1 MLKKIIVGIFC
12 FVVLAATAGGIYI
25 YTLDWNKHKALVAE
39 RLSQITGLKASIDGN
54 LEVKLFPSPKFSAS
68 KVKFSR
74 SGVKSPLVVVN
85 EIIANVDLLP
95 LLDNNFIVKSMTLS
109 QATAYVEINDKG
121 VSNWDGLGTQT
132 NNKSGNIEVS
142 FNDIRLNGS
151 SLNYKNLQDNSAF
164 VIGNISAS
172 ISAPAL
178 SGPYKTNGKFI
189 HNNHEVLFGGDIAK
203 NNNLSLKLKF
213 ANAAS
218 GSTVSLEGELG
229 KKAKGIVTF
238 DTQNL
243 QDVSN
248 IIWADKGLP
257 DKYNKPLYVSF
268 QYDYSDA
275 LVKLDNFTTK
285 FDKNTVG
292 SGTVILKKDANIPE
306 INAAFDFSKF
316 DLNIFEYL
324 ADDIITYTKSG
335 KTFAQ
340 SPFAGYIFNFTAK
353 AASALLNDIES
364 RNLTVAFS
372 LNDNAIDITRFG
384 LVLPG
389 DTVLKTVGKIKLDK
403 DINYIFNQAIDS
415 KDLRVFASMFN
426 IDLAKFATPENK
438 KSIFKRAQA
447 DINLSGNLDSIK
459 IAIPRAIIDSTAL
472 RGNLG
477 IVKKDTVFVLADFD
491 LSKIIFDKYL
501 NIVPDTLKNATLKDK
516 FIYQMNLI
524 PWNHDLNVSAELNI
538 NSAVYNDIPIEKLAV
553 SFVSEKDTLNVNKL
567 SIASFAGASVN
578 MKLDAKDIYNDPY
591 FNEISYDI
599 KSSNLPMLTS
609 TLGINTGTKSLFKRK
624 LFAAQGALSGN
635 FEEFSLSSVQ
645 KFGDTE
651 FSYTGVVANNHKNP
665 ISVNGDLELK
675 ANNFSS
681 FIKALNFNYTPD
693 IPVTTFTLNSKVK
706 GSVDLFSLDNINAYL
721 GANAVKGNIQ
731 FDNTSNKPKLISS
744 FEMDKFEA
752 DRWFN
757 LSKNSNA
764 SSNKNANDF
773 ITRNFSDKKIDLS
786 ALDEIDF
793 NIKANAKQ
801 LTFDR
806 DTYTDVQT
814 EILLKDGILNVPSF
828 NASQN
833 DTSIYFRFLL
843 NSKDLHKI
851 DGYFKVKKLKI
862 PELGGKRYA
871 LESGWLTAE
880 GNFSSLLS
888 SETDFVENLNAKG
901 KFSYANT
908 AMRGWDLDIIK
919 FELEQRKSIAGFED
933 TVLNSLRSGK
943 SSFSKIRG
951 SYTINKGLVVA
962 DSLIWESPVVNMNMK
977 FNLNL
982 SDWLFNAAFNAVYHN
997 ASFSDILKF
1006 SLDGNLANP
1015 VVKADLSESIA
1026 RISEI
1031 EDKIKNAR
1039 IYKEKEKRE
1048 RLSGKIEALQKAVDN
1063 ALQDIN
1069 RLTLDVVRYKP
1080 VTQNENVVRVYDDN
1094 IKTINTAE
1102 VAIKKMKDTLNNY
1115 PEESDLNDIE
1125 ANLGAEKA
1133 KLKFIPKVLEENY
1146 IVDSKYIFDETFN
1159 KIAWVY
1165 NLSQNNYAYY
1175 KSLSDV
1181 YFAQIEILKTSTT
1194 PLDDASVKKLK
1205 DGFDKAKEI
1214 MDNIASLHGKIRD
1227 NYLNIIDAVKVSQMN
1242 ENNDIAKQALE
1253 TMLTYSKQL
1262 YSDIVISLDNF
1273 RAALNINARDYD
1285 NYLLYPPENIAD
1297 IDISKPTVKNSS
1309 TKKASEDAEPSDAK
1323 TSLEKKSDN
1332 QDALNSNLDLTLS
1345 QNSGLFA
1352 ALQNFND
1359 SKKAQNDITLVS
1371 SLAFDGISD
1380 ILQNNVLADFVV
1392 ENNALT
1398 EFVSEKKLALLENPS
1413 SLGLDK
1419 QISALSHAPST
1430 SSPDEPQKIALNQD
1444 TSSNIISKTK
1454 EAINKIWKKIKQE
1467 EQNLKT
1473 SIAKEETAPKET
1485 VLANNSEKDTAP
1497 LAETVTNEDIHNKS
1511 QETVSVL
1518 AENNVP
1524 ETVATNASISSP
1536 EKAPAENKTTETQA
1550 TPSTL
1555 KVNPVIAMNIANK
1568 PEETK
1573 IASFDLSKRTK
1584 FIKSDDSLVPEY
1596 SDESQ
1601 IDNFSQ
1607 FIDDIITD
1615 KSLRIA
1621 NSERVADII
1630 TSAPTVADNS
1640 APVEQIKEI
1649 TLIVAS
1655 ENIPEPVT
1663 PQNLYVFP
1671 KNDNLTSSVSG
1682 TVAKTM
1688 LYNHSEET
1696 SAPTENK
1703 YVFAATSPYHLNF
1716 SGSVAK
1722 RLSLS
1727 N

>member
-12 FVVLAATAGGIYI
+12 FVVLAATGCGIYI

-74 SGVKSPLVVVN
+74 TGVKSPLVVVN

-142 FNDIRLNGS
+142 FNDIRLNNS
-151 SLNYKNLQDNSAF
+151 SLDYKNLKDNSAF
-164 VIGNISAS
+164 VIGNISAT

-178 SGPYKTNGKFI
+178 SGPYRTNGKFI
-189 HNNHEVLFGGDIAK
+189 HNNHEILFNGDIAK

-218 GSTVSLEGELG
+218 GSTIALEGELG
-229 KKAKGIVTF
+229 KKASGNVTF

-257 DKYNKPLYVSF
+257 NKYNKPLYVSF
-268 QYDYSDA
+268 QYDYNDT

-285 FDKNTVG
+285 FDTNTVG
-292 SGTVILKKDANIPE
+292 SGTVILKRDANIPE

-316 DLNIFEYL
+316 NLEIFEFL

-340 SPFAGYIFNFTAK
+340 SPFANYTFNFTAK
-353 AASALLNDIES
+353 ASSALLNNIES
-364 RNLTVAFS
+364 RNLSFAF
-372 LNDNAIDITRFG
+372 LLKNNIIDITRLG
-384 LVLPG
+384 IVLPG

-403 DINYIFNQAIDS
+403 DIDYIFDHSIDS
-415 KDLRVFASMFN
+415 KDLRVFASVFD
-426 IDLAKFATPENK
+426 IDLAKFATSENK

-459 IAIPRAIIDSTAL
+459 IAIPRAIVDSTAL

-491 LSKIIFDKYL
+491 LSKVIFDKYL
-501 NIVPDTLKNATLKDK
+501 NIAPDSLKNASLKDK
-516 FIYQMNLI
+516 FVYQMNLI
-524 PWNHDLNVSAELNI
+524 PWNHDINLSAELNI
-538 NSAVYNDIPIEKLAV
+538 NSAVYNDIPIEKFTIDFI
-553 SFVSEKDTLNVNKL
+553 SDKDTLVVNNL
-567 SIASFAGASVN
+567 SIANFAGASVN
-578 MKLDAKDIYNDPY
+578 MKLNAKNIYDNPY
-591 FNEISYDI
+591 FNEISYDL
-599 KSSNLPMLTS
+599 KTSNLPILTS
-609 TLGINTGTKSLFKRK
+609 TLGIDTGTKNLFKRK
-624 LFAAQGALSGN
+624 LFATQGALSGN

-651 FSYTGVVANNHKNP
+651 FSYTGIVANKDKSP

-731 FDNTSNKPKLISS
+731 FDNTSNKPKLMSS
-744 FEMDKFEA
+744 LEMDKFEA

-757 LSKNSNA
+757 LSKNNNVAIS
-764 SSNKNANDF
+764 KNTNDF
-773 ITRNFSDKKIDLS
+773 ITRNFSDEKIDLS
-786 ALDEIDF
+786 ALDNIDF
-793 NIKANAKQ
+793 NIKASAKQ
-801 LTFDR
+801 LTFDKNI
-806 DTYTDVQT
+806 YTDVKT
-814 EILLKDGILNVPSF
+814 ELLLKDGILNVPSF
-828 NASQN
+828 DASQDN
-833 DTSIYFRFLL
+833 SSINFRFML

-851 DGYFKVKKLKI
+851 DGYFKVKKLKV

-871 LESGWLTAE
+871 LESGWLNAE
-880 GNFSSLLS
+880 GSFNSLLS
-888 SETDFVENLNAKG
+888 SEADFLENLNAKG

-908 AMRGWDLDIIK
+908 AIRGWDLDIIK
-919 FELEQRKSIAGFED
+919 FELEQRKAIAGFED
-933 TVLNSLRSGK
+933 TVLNSLKSGK

-951 SYTINKGLVVA
+951 AFDINKGLVVA
-962 DSLIWESPVVNMNMK
+962 DSIIWESPVVNMNMK

-982 SDWLFNAAFNAVYHN
+982 SDWLFNASFNAVYHN

-1006 SLDGNLANP
+1006 SFDGNLANP
-1015 VVKADLSESIA
+1015 IVKTDLTESIS
-1026 RISEI
+1026 RISDV

-1048 RLSGKIEALQKAVDN
+1048 RLGSKIKTLQMAVDA
-1063 ALQDIN
+1063 ALQDIS

-1080 VTQNENVVRVYDDN
+1080 ITQNENVVKVYADN

-1102 VAIKKMKDTLNNY
+1102 ISIKKMKDVLNNY

-1146 IVDSKYIFDETFN
+1146 IVDSKYIFDDTFN

-1181 YFAQIEILKTSTT
+1181 YFAQIEILKTSAT
-1194 PLDDASVKKLK
+1194 PLDDASIKKLK
-1205 DGFDKAKEI
+1205 DSFVKAKEI
-1214 MDNIASLHGKIRD
+1214 MDNIGSLHGKIRD
-1227 NYLNIIDAVKVSQMN
+1227 NYLNIIDSIKISQMN
-1242 ENNDIAKQALE
+1242 ENNEIAKQALQ
-1253 TMLTYSKQL
+1253 TMLTYSRQL
-1262 YSDIVISLDNF
+1262 YNDIIISLDDF

-1285 NYLLYPPENIAD
+1285 NYLLYPPENIDD
-1297 IDISKPTVKNSS
+1297 IDISEPTIKNSS
-1309 TKKASEDAEPSDAK
+1309 VKKVSDASK
-1323 TSLEKKSDN
+1323 SSETEVSSEKKSNN
-1332 QDALNSNLDLTLS
+1332 QNALNDSLDLNFS
-1345 QNSGLFA
+1345 QNSGLLST
-1352 ALQNFND
+1352 LQHFNEN
-1359 SKKAQNDITLVS
+1359 KNAQNDILLAS
-1371 SLAFDGISD
+1371 SLAFDGVSG
-1380 ILQNNVLADFVV
+1380 ILQNNALTDFVV
-1392 ENNALT
+1392 KNDALT
-1398 EFVSEKKLALLENPS
+1398 KFISEKKLALLENPS
-1413 SLGLDK
+1413 SLGIDK
-1419 QISALSHAPST
+1419 QISALSMLTPNSEK
-1430 SSPDEPQKIALNQD
+1430 PKKIALNQD

-1454 EAINKIWKKIKQE
+1454 EAINKIWKKIIQE
-1467 EQNLKT
+1467 EQKIKT
-1473 SIAKEETAPKET
+1473 DNVKEKITPKET
-1485 VLANNSEKDTAP
+1485 VLTDNSEKNITSHVEAVVNDNTK
-1497 LAETVTNEDIHNKS
+1497 NES
-1511 QETVSVL
+1511 QDAISIL

-1524 ETVATNASISSP
+1524 TTVENNNSVSSSENAQ
-1536 EKAPAENKTTETQA
+1536 TETQTNEIKTA
-1550 TPSTL
+1550 PSAL
-1555 KVNPVIAMNIANK
+1555 KVNPVIALNIAKKN
-1568 PEETK
+1568 EENK
-1573 IASFDLSKRTK
+1573 IASFDLNKRTK
-1584 FIKSDDSLVPEY
+1584 FTKSDDSLVPEY
-1596 SDESQ
+1596 SNENQ
-1601 IDNFSQ
+1601 IDDFSQ

-1621 NSERVADII
+1621 NSKRVTDII
-1630 TSAPTVADNS
+1630 TNSPTIAGDM
-1640 APVEQIKEI
+1640 PIDQIKES
-1649 TLIVAS
+1649 TFVVAS
-1655 ENIPEPVT
+1655 ENIPEHVT
-1663 PQNLYVFP
+1663 PHNLYVFP
-1671 KNDNLTSSVSG
+1671 KNDNLTSSVTG

-1696 SAPTENK
+1696 NAPTENK
-1703 YVFAATSPYHLNF
+1703 YVFAATSPYHLIF
-1716 SGSVAK
+1716 SGSVARK
-1722 RLSLS
+1722 LSLS